1 MPKSH
6 INRNP
11 GKKWIIGTGVNIVEI
26 RQPVKTEFPF
36 KRPRIITII
45 APPGITT
52 EKENL
57 RNRRISPP
65 FVALF
70 IPNLPKMA
78 TEKQNSRNW

>member
-1 MPKSH
+1 MPKSY

-11 GKKWIIGTGVNIVEI
+11 GKKRIVGIGVNIVEI
-26 RQPVKTEFPF
+26 RQPAKTEFPF

-45 APPGITT
+45 AFFGITT

-57 RNRRISPP
+57 RDRRISPP
-65 FVALF
+65 FVVFF